1 MAVTSLRVA
10 QILAAVAGDAA
21 GAATLPNGSSM
32 RLVACHL
39 HTGGAL
45 PPELTVGAPS

>member
-1 MAVTSLRVA
+1 MQPVPRHS
-10 QILAAVAGDAA
+10 
-21 GAATLPNGSSM
+21 PNGSSM